1 MTGLQGS
8 EDLEVSHF
16 SHTVTPYRETDR
28 ATETL
33 YLYLDLDL
41 DPLSDRIFHT
51 LNLSIL
57 CS

>member
-33 YLYLDLDL
+33 YLYLDLD
-41 DPLSDRIFHT
+41 PLSDRIFHT